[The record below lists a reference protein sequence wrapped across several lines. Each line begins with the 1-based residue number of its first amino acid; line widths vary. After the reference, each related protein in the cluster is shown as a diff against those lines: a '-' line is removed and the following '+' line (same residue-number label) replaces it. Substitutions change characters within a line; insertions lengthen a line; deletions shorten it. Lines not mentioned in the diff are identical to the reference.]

1 MITINITNNINSM
14 KVKNRKLLKQKNQK
28 MEK

>member
-1 MITINITNNINSM
+1 MITINITNNINNM